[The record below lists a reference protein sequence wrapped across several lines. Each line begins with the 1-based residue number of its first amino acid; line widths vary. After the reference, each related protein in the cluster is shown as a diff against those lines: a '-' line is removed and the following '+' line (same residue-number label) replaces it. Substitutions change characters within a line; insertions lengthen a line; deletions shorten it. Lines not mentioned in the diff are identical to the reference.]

1 MEEQMNRRLL
11 DLAHQS
17 DRIGTFT
24 FSPFLSEAE
33 YADFCLLERQL
44 PPCGYTVW
52 GGYPDAER
60 VMIRFGDPERLGY
73 EEPFPIVCLE
83 IAPLQEK
90 FADALTH
97 RDFLGALMHLG
108 ISRGELGDIPVSGK
122 TGYLFCTAQ
131 MADYISGVLE
141 RVRHTSVRC
150 CITDRLPET
159 FNAQTVTETVQAAS
173 LRADLLI
180 AKVFRISRSICDGC
194 FASEKVFINGRTVT
208 QPAAVLKEGDRVSVR
223 GFGKFRFCG
232 VTGTTRKGNLI
243 AEIARFSR

>member
-1 MEEQMNRRLL
+1 MEEQIKRRLL
-11 DLAHQS
+11 DLAAQS

-33 YADFCLLERQL
+33 YADFCAVERQL
-44 PPCGYTVW
+44 PPCGFTVW

-60 VMIRFGDPERLGY
+60 VMIRFGNPERLGY

-83 IAPLQEK
+83 IAPAQEK

-122 TGYLFCTAQ
+122 TGYLFCTEQ
-131 MADYISGVLE
+131 MAEYIGNTLE
-141 RVRHTSVRC
+141 RVRHTTVRC
-150 CITDRLPET
+150 SIVETLPET
-159 FNAQTVTETVQAAS
+159 FNAQTVPETVQAAS

-180 AKVFRISRSICDGC
+180 AKVFHMSRSACDSC
-194 FASEKVFINGRTVT
+194 FASEKVFVNGRAVS
-208 QPAAVLKEGDRVSVR
+208 QPGMTLKEGDKVSVR
-223 GFGKFRFCG
+223 GFGKFRFAG
-232 VTGTTRKGNLI
+232 VSGQTRKGNLI
-243 AEIARFSR
+243 VEIARFGN